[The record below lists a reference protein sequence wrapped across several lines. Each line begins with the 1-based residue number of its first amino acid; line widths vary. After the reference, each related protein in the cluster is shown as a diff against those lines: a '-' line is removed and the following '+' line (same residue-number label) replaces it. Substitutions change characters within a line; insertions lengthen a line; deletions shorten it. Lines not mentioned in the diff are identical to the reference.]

1 MPNMVGRCR
10 IVAVAVAVWI
20 GASAALAD
28 DARLKAYGHHLA
40 AECTSCHRI
49 DGVDNGIP
57 SITGWP
63 VAEFIET
70 MKYYKDGMRPN
81 QAMRSVASSLDDA
94 QFTALAAFFS
104 SLPKPVARK

>member
-1 MPNMVGRCR
+1 M
-10 IVAVAVAVWI
+10 
-20 GASAALAD
+20 
-28 DARLKAYGHHLA
+28 
-40 AECTSCHRI
+40 
-49 DGVDNGIP
+49 
-57 SITGWP
+57 
-63 VAEFIET
+63 AEFIET